1 MSKITSQLKN
11 YIYHGLIYGFGSA
24 FDAIVG
30 FVVLPLYT
38 LHFSVEEYGIFSFLI
53 LLSTFSSSVFYLG
66 ATSAL
71 TRSYFDYDNLEERKK
86 VASTALYI
94 TLFGA
99 MFQILFG
106 LIFSKDL
113 SILLFKTPIYQNH
126 VLLILISSA
135 LLFINQ
141 FFYLLLRLLLKSLH
155 IVFVSIFSSSI
166 FLLSLWILLVKY
178 DYGVLSPVIAFILSY
193 AIATIILLFLCKNYL
208 SLSPQKN
215 EFKIQILFGLP
226 QLLSGFSYYAIDWID
241 RFLINEYLSL
251 GDVGVYSFGYKIA
264 MIIHMIFIIP
274 FSKVWA
280 TIRSENLNKNIDTIS
295 SKVLTYYYLIGSIL
309 ALFVI
314 IFIKEFF
321 LIFSNNIDYNP
332 AQYIVPFVIFA
343 HLIYGMLNI
352 VDLGIFKNR
361 KPIYKGIILL
371 VHIPINIILNIILIP
386 KFGYYGA
393 AVATLITYFLLTAT
407 VSYASN
413 RLFKVHYEKFNL
425 FIISIISFFTILM
438 STYAI
443 DNSQLF
449 SINKFLIF
457 TLLLVFYWYY
467 FRQDIKEIYK

>member
-1 MSKITSQLKN
+1 M
-11 YIYHGLIYGFGSA
+11 
-24 FDAIVG
+24 
-30 FVVLPLYT
+30 
-38 LHFSVEEYGIFSFLI
+38 
-53 LLSTFSSSVFYLG
+53 
-66 ATSAL
+66 
-71 TRSYFDYDNLEERKK
+71 
-86 VASTALYI
+86 
-94 TLFGA
+94 
-99 MFQILFG
+99 
-106 LIFSKDL
+106 
-113 SILLFKTPIYQNH
+113 
-126 VLLILISSA
+126 
-135 LLFINQ
+135 
-141 FFYLLLRLLLKSLH
+141 
-155 IVFVSIFSSSI
+155 
-166 FLLSLWILLVKY
+166 LVKY
-178 DYGVLSPVIAFILSY
+178 DYGILSPVIAFILSY

-241 RFLINEYLSL
+241 RFFINEYLSL
-251 GDVGVYSFGYKIA
+251 GDVGIYSFGYKIA

-295 SKVLTYYYLIGSIL
+295 SKVLTYYYLIGSLL

-321 LIFSNNIDYNP
+321 LIFSNNVDYNS

-352 VDLGIFKNR
+352 VDLGIFKKR

-393 AVATLITYFLLTAT
+393 ALATLITYFLLMVT
-407 VSYASN
+407 VSYTSN

-425 FIISIISFFTILM
+425 FVISIISFFTILM

-457 TLLLVFYWYY
+457 TVLLVFYWYY
-467 FRQDIKEIYK
+467 FRQDIKEIY